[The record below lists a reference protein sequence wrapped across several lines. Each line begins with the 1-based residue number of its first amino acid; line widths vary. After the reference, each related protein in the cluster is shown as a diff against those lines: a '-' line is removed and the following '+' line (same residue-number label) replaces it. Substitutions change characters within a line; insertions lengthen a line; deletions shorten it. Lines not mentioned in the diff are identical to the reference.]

1 MMYHELI
8 AKGFTGEPYSMFF
21 HVWPW
26 IGCGAAIVLLI
37 LIFCTDFLRSDKTK
51 SRFLDPESLAW
62 MGAVIYMLHNLEE
75 YGVDM
80 YGNQQAFT
88 ILMGQLL
95 GVRIGEAAFL
105 CCNLLL
111 VWVVGP
117 LTAVFAQKGYHRMAA
132 GMAIFELING
142 TFHIVQAINLGSY
155 NPGLL
160 NSAVLCLPV
169 GIWTLYVLYGKMKF
183 PKMDILWLFLGAL
196 FYHVVLM
203 AGILGAT
210 RLGLAGWLQGVIMVL
225 DAVCLFY
232 FWWLVGKK
240 SVKQVN

>member
-1 MMYHELI
+1 MNYHEMI

-26 IGCGAAIVLLI
+26 IGLGAAIVLLL

-51 SRFLDPESLAW
+51 SRFRDPVSLAW

-88 ILMGQLL
+88 TLMYQLL

-117 LTAVFAQKGYHRMAA
+117 LTAVFVQKGYHRMAA

-142 TFHIVQAINLGSY
+142 SMHIVQAINLGCY

-160 NSAVLCLPV
+160 NSIFLCLPV
-169 GIWTLYVLYGKMKF
+169 GIWTLYVLYGKLKF

-203 AGILGAT
+203 AGIIGAT
-210 RLGLAGWLQGVIMVL
+210 KAGLSEWVQGLIMVA
-225 DAVCLFY
+225 DAVCLFW

-240 SVKQVN
+240 SKQIA

>member
-1 MMYHELI
+1 
-8 AKGFTGEPYSMFF
+8 MFF

-26 IGCGAAIVLLI
+26 IGLGAAVVLLI
-37 LIFCTDFLRSDKTK
+37 LLFCTDFLRSDKSK
-51 SRFLDPESLAW
+51 SRFLDPVSLAW

-75 YGVDM
+75 YGVDI

-88 ILMGQLL
+88 ILMYQLL

-169 GIWTLYVLYGKMKF
+169 GLWTLYVLYGKLKF

-203 AGILGAT
+203 AGIVGAT
-210 RLGLAGWLQGVIMVL
+210 KAGISEWTQGLIMVL

-232 FWWLVGKK
+232 FWWLVGR
-240 SVKQVN
+240 KQHFAA